1 MKKKLNME
9 YLKVAVDPELKK
21 KLRLLTAETGTTLSH
36 LVSEILWQYMNMPQV
51 KMPQVKIPERMMQK
65 QLNPQMQKALTADE
79 AEMRRKGRPSPMPH

>member
-1 MKKKLNME
+1 
-9 YLKVAVDPELKK
+9 
-21 KLRLLTAETGTTLSH
+21 
-36 LVSEILWQYMNMPQV
+36 MNMPQV